1 MISTKV
7 CVKLIDFIKTYPKSV
22 ATTLVLAGTI
32 WVIKRNHGE
41 SPFSDKRTLK
51 SGLTKKQILGTPF
64 KPDEIGSSVWD
75 VIVIGSGGSGLVSAN
90 LLSRAG
96 LKVLVLERHDRVG
109 GCLHS
114 FDAGGYEFDTG
125 VHYVG
130 QTSKTMDFLTDGK
143 LKWEEMD
150 STFDIVKLQKDDQV
164 ESYPITK
171 SKNNQW
177 ADLKSM
183 LLQNFPD
190 EDNAISKFLSQIQK
204 SKKTSATLSLYKRLP
219 KWIMKVL
226 ITLGLHRLLFDNN
239 QLTITTRKFLDSIT
253 TNEKLKCVL
262 SYSFGAHGT
271 IPSESP
277 LFMNMATFAY
287 DITA

>member
-41 SPFSDKRTLK
+41 SPFLDKRTLK
-51 SGLTKKQILGTPF
+51 SGLTKKQVLGTPF
-64 KPDEIGSSVWD
+64 KPDEIGSSIWD

-114 FDAGGYEFDTG
+114 FEAGGYEFDTG

-130 QTSKTMDFLTDGK
+130 QASKTMDFLTDGK

-150 STFDIVKLQKDDQV
+150 STFDIVKFQKDDQL
-164 ESYPITK
+164 ESFPITK
-171 SKNNQW
+171 CNNNQW
-177 ADLKSM
+177 NNLKSM
-183 LLQNFPD
+183 LLQKFPGED
-190 EDNAISKFLSQIQK
+190 EAISKFLDQVQK
-204 SKKTSATLSLYKRLP
+204 SKKTSLTLSLYKRLP
-219 KWIMKVL
+219 KWIMKML

-239 QLTITTRKFLDSIT
+239 QLTVTTRKFLDSIT
-253 TNEKLKCVL
+253 TNEKLKFIL